1 MRSLDGKTAVVTG
14 GGRGIGRGI
23 CLRLAEEGA
32 ILAVVDLL
40 ESDSRETCEQVQQ
53 IGSKAEAFICD
64 VSNSKQVEETFE
76 KIIAT
81 FGSFQILVNNAGI
94 TRDNLIIRM
103 SDEDWNKVIAVNL
116 TGAFNCSRF
125 AAKHFIKHRYGR
137 IINISSVVGL
147 MGNAGQANY
156 SASKAGLVGLTK
168 SLAKELASR
177 NVTVNAVA
185 PGYIDTEMTRVLS
198 DKAKEI
204 LLSSIPIGRVGQP
217 DDVASL
223 VAYLASD
230 EASYIT
236 GQVINVDGGM
246 LM

>member
-1 MRSLDGKTAVVTG
+1 MRGLDGKTAVVTG
-14 GGRGIGRGI
+14 GGRGIGRRI

-32 ILAVVDLL
+32 TLAVIDLL
-40 ESDSRETCEQVQQ
+40 ESDSRETCEQIQQ
-53 IGSKAEAFICD
+53 IGSKAEAFTCD

-147 MGNAGQANY
+147 MGNAGQVNY
-156 SASKAGLVGLTK
+156 SASKAGLLGLTK

-185 PGYIDTEMTRVLS
+185 PGFIDTEMTRVLS
-198 DKAKEI
+198 DKAKEV
-204 LLSSIPIGRVGQP
+204 LLSSVPIGRAGQP
-217 DDVASL
+217 NDVASL

>member
-1 MRSLDGKTAVVTG
+1 MRGLDGKTAVVTG
-14 GGRGIGRGI
+14 GGRGIGRRI

-32 ILAVVDLL
+32 TLAVIDLL
-40 ESDSRETCEQVQQ
+40 ESDSRETCEQIQQ
-53 IGSKAEAFICD
+53 IGSKAEAFTCD

-147 MGNAGQANY
+147 MGNAGQVNY
-156 SASKAGLVGLTK
+156 SASKAGLLGLTK
-168 SLAKELASR
+168 SLAKELASC

-185 PGYIDTEMTRVLS
+185 PGFIDTEMTRVLS
-198 DKAKEI
+198 DKAKEV
-204 LLSSIPIGRVGQP
+204 LLSSVPIGRAGQP
-217 DDVASL
+217 NDVASL

>member
-1 MRSLDGKTAVVTG
+1 MRGLDGKTAVVTG
-14 GGRGIGRGI
+14 GGRGIGRRI

-147 MGNAGQANY
+147 MGNAGQVNY

-185 PGYIDTEMTRVLS
+185 PGFIDTEMTRVLS
-198 DKAKEI
+198 DKAKEV
-204 LLSSIPIGRVGQP
+204 LLSSVPIGRVGQP
-217 DDVASL
+217 NDVASL